1 MKLLTVMTLVFFSAQ
16 TWSSVDKVTHELTLL
31 NIGSTI
37 SKTLKSYHH
46 ACDAVVD
53 QFGNKVFNNQIINE
67 PKPIVINQIKR
78 QPTNEIKPI
87 HIIGIKKQ
95 PTNEI
100 KPIHIGLPK
109 SISNSQL
116 INCHQYRK
124 DLASSLLTRT
134 RNIIE
139 TQNLNINEFNE
150 VMDFVDQL
158 VSNMLTE
165 DQNEQLLA
173 EILST
178 KKLYSGLELVELIVD
193 NGLVPP
199 ANMFKVN
206 AFMKTFD
213 STLQK

>member
-1 MKLLTVMTLVFFSAQ
+1 MRLLTILIFTLFSAQ
-16 TWSSVDKVTHELTLL
+16 TWSSADKVTHELTLL

-37 SKTLKSYHH
+37 SKTLNSYHH

-67 PKPIVINQIKR
+67 PKPIVINHIKR

-87 HIIGIKKQ
+87 HIGR
-95 PTNEI
+95 
-100 KPIHIGLPK
+100 PK
-109 SISNSQL
+109 SIFNSQL

-124 DLASSLLTRT
+124 DIASSLLTRT
-134 RNIIE
+134 RNIVE
-139 TQNLNINEFNE
+139 SQNLNINEFDE

-165 DQNEQLLA
+165 NQDEQLLA
-173 EILST
+173 ELLST
-178 KKLYSGLELVELIVD
+178 KKLYHGLELVELVVD